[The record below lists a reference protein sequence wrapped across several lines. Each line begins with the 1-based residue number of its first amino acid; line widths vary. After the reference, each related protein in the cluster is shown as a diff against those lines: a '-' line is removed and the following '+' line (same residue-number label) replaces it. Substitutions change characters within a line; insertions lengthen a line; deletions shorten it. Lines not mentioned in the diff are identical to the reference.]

1 MRPAR
6 ALGSVVLSMSAAL
19 FVVTVA
25 SVSSIQAQVDA
36 RFAMPERA
44 LETYIDA
51 LRRGDVLTV
60 TECFNPASSF
70 YLPWA
75 IPIESYRVVRRS
87 VFDSA
92 RVKDWNSDGRPVKA
106 REGDVELQ
114 VHQTIAGKAEMYS
127 YWLRLREDGW
137 RIYSHSA
144 WNGDL

>member
-1 MRPAR
+1 
-6 ALGSVVLSMSAAL
+6 MSAAL

-36 RFAMPERA
+36 RSPCPNERSRPTST
-44 LETYIDA
+44 L

-70 YLPWA
+70 YLPGRYPSKA
-75 IPIESYRVVRRS
+75 TASFDES

-106 REGDVELQ
+106 REGDVELRSTRPSP
-114 VHQTIAGKAEMYS
+114 VKRRCTPIGS
-127 YWLRLREDGW
+127 G
-137 RIYSHSA
+137 
-144 WNGDL
+144 